1 MLTFTAGR
9 PRARRER
16 RAVGTTASQPIALV
30 LAASLVPLLVIAV
43 FAVASL
49 IP

>member
-16 RAVGTTASQPIALV
+16 RAVRATATPVALV

-43 FAVASL
+43 FAVATL